1 VIRFLSSKG
10 WNKDREAVMSLSSN
24 EVEAIK
30 NGCSN
35 LEQME
40 NNGIRMRIKNLGWEY
55 RQYYYNGDV
64 SGQSFTQ
71 RLAYWSTG
79 LEILKK
85 NWLVGVGT
93 GDVDVAF
100 KQQYETNKSKLEEK
114 WRLRTHNQY
123 ITLGIA
129 FGVSGVVLLLTV
141 LFYPVFFHYK
151 KIGFI
156 FSSFL
161 LIAAISMLSE
171 DTLETQAGITF
182 FVFLYCLLWRERV
195 VE

>member
-1 VIRFLSSKG
+1 
-10 WNKDREAVMSLSSN
+10 
-24 EVEAIK
+24 
-30 NGCSN
+30 
-35 LEQME
+35 
-40 NNGIRMRIKNLGWEY
+40 MRIKNLGWEY
-55 RQYYYNGDV
+55 RQYFYNDYV

-79 LEILKK
+79 LTIFKQ

-93 GDVDVAF
+93 GDVDIAF
-100 KQQYETNKSKLEEK
+100 KQQYANDKSKLEEK

-141 LFYPVFFHYK
+141 LFYPVLFHYK
-151 KIGFI
+151 KPGFV